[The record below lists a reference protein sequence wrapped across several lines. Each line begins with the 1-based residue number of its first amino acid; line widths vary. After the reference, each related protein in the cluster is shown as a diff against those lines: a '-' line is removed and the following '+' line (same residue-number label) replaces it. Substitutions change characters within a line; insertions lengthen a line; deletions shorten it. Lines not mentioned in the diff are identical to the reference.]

1 MVARPCTWPYPDD
14 LRCRGQELD
23 EDHVWRMIAMSENW
37 STHVTC
43 ELTTG
48 WLASCHSLTR
58 AEHWRDVYQYH
69 PHVPSSSVRGSES
82 GSLAAALLNITKK
95 FSNFCLKYFW
105 LLKCMHEKIKIVGTA
120 KAKVAM
126 PGPVSLLD

>member
-1 MVARPCTWPYPDD
+1 
-14 LRCRGQELD
+14 
-23 EDHVWRMIAMSENW
+23 MSENW

-69 PHVPSSSVRGSES
+69 PHVPSSSVRGSGSE
-82 GSLAAALLNITKK
+82 SLADALLNEIVIK
-95 FSNFCLKYFW
+95 L
-105 LLKCMHEKIKIVGTA
+105 LLKIFLVVEVHA
-120 KAKVAM
+120 
-126 PGPVSLLD
+126 